1 MAGMGSRDVVPPLRS
16 FDDIEDVVRF
26 TQYAEELGYGYVSVG
41 ETNGWNVP
49 LVLSVLA
56 DRTDEIGISEDVL
69 SPFGRTPATLGQT
82 AATLQE
88 ISDSRF
94 RLRIGASSPELVEGW
109 HGLEFERPLRR
120 VREAVEIVRLV
131 QSGERVDYDGT
142 IFSLE
147 GLRLACRPPEE
158 PAPVDVAALGR
169 KATELAGRFAD
180 GWVIQMLPINLLR
193 ERMDDLRRGTELGDR
208 SADDVRVAVHLRCCA
223 LNDGERAREL
233 GRRQVGFVI
242 ARYGPFYR
250 HAIADAGWGE
260 VTERVRD
267 HWDAGDREAAFEAVP
282 DELLDDLVAVG
293 THDEVRRQVER
304 FEAVDGV
311 DAVQVGLLGDM
322 TESERRDALS
332 ALAPK

>member
-142 IFSLE
+142 IFSLGWPTGE
-147 GLRLACRPPEE
+147 PEPLE
-158 PAPVDVAALGR
+158 REDCAV
-169 KATELAGRFAD
+169 
-180 GWVIQMLPINLLR
+180 VIDPLP
-193 ERMDDLRRGTELGDR
+193 
-208 SADDVRVAVHLRCCA
+208 
-223 LNDGERAREL
+223 
-233 GRRQVGFVI
+233 
-242 ARYGPFYR
+242 
-250 HAIADAGWGE
+250 
-260 VTERVRD
+260 
-267 HWDAGDREAAFEAVP
+267 
-282 DELLDDLVAVG
+282 
-293 THDEVRRQVER
+293 
-304 FEAVDGV
+304 
-311 DAVQVGLLGDM
+311 
-322 TESERRDALS
+322 
-332 ALAPK
+332 